1 MQPSELRRFREA
13 IGRHLGQPLTPDVAA
28 AIEAAARAA
37 PTAKLQRDEVFAE
50 HLAGNEDAIA
60 FNLQMCDVLHLWDDL
75 IDKDKAVTA
84 DTINRGFQAA
94 LVDIPCNPFYRRHFD
109 ALNPLVSACIL
120 SWHTANRW
128 EAEERLEELRL
139 AYVVRS
145 DYINLFLGSVAIVQG
160 SEYAARVAP
169 EVRAYWH
176 GEGWQGYLI
185 NLAAEKA
192 AKRGQHGML

>member
-28 AIEAAARAA
+28 AIEAATRAA
-37 PTAKLQRDEVFAE
+37 PTVKLQRDEVFAE
-50 HLAGNEDAIA
+50 HLAGNEAAIA

-75 IDKDKAVTA
+75 IDGDKPVTPEA
-84 DTINRGFQAA
+84 INRGFYEA
-94 LVDIPCNPFYRRHFD
+94 LVELPCNPFYRAHFD
-109 ALNPLVSACIL
+109 ALQPLVSACIL
-120 SWHTANRW
+120 SWHTANKW
-128 EAEERLEELRL
+128 EAEERVEELRL

-145 DYINLFLGSVAIVQG
+145 DYINLFLASVAIVKG
-160 SEYAARVAP
+160 AEYAVRVAP

-192 AKRGQHGML
+192 AKEARHGML